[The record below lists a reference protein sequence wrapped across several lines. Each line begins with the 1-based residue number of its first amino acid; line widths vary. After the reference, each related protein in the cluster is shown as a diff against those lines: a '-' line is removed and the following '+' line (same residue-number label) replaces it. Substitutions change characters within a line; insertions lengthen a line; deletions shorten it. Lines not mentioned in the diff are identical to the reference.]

1 MMADMIT
8 QEKAKFT
15 TANAFDGLEVIDAS
29 YQKQNFSKH
38 VHESYT
44 IGLIQHG
51 AQKFYRSGGEH
62 IAPQNSIIL
71 VNADDV
77 HNGQSATEGGWKY
90 RAMYPTL
97 EQFEMV
103 TQDLYEGKRQAPYF
117 NFAVVEDERLAQ
129 QLKILFEQID
139 ANSSK
144 LLIETLL
151 YSILMSMTLNHSRN
165 HSLPNE
171 LSGNKAN
178 LILVKEYLD
187 AYPEQD
193 VPLKRLAEIAGLSQ
207 YHFVRQFKK
216 AFELAP
222 HSYQIQARLKKSK
235 TLLKAG
241 IKPADVAT
249 DCGFHDQSHFH
260 RHFKKALGVT
270 PSQYQKQATLY
281 KPF

>member
-1 MMADMIT
+1 MEADLNIE
-8 QEKAKFT
+8 EKAEFT
-15 TANAFDGLEVIDAS
+15 TADAFDGLEVIDAS

-44 IGLIQHG
+44 IGLIEHG
-51 AQKFYRSGGEH
+51 AQKFYRSGCEH
-62 IAPQNSIIL
+62 IAPQGSIIL

-77 HNGQSATEGGWKY
+77 HNGQSATDGGWKY

-97 EQFEMV
+97 QQFEMV
-103 TQDLYEGKRQAPYF
+103 TNDLYDWKKHAPYF
-117 NFAVVEDERLAQ
+117 SQAVLEDERLSS
-129 QLKILFEQID
+129 QLKLLFDHID
-139 ANSSK
+139 ASSSK

-151 YSILMSMTLNHSRN
+151 YSILMSMVLNHSKHQN
-165 HSLPNE
+165 LPRE
-171 LSGNKAN
+171 LSARKAN
-178 LILVKEYLD
+178 LMLVKEFLD

-193 VPLKRLAEIAGLSQ
+193 VTLQRLAEIAGLSR

-216 AFELAP
+216 MFELAP

-235 TLLKAG
+235 QLLKAG
-241 IKPADVAT
+241 FKPADVAI

-281 KPF
+281 KLY

>member
-1 MMADMIT
+1 MNV
-8 QEKAKFT
+8 QEKAEFT

-103 TQDLYEGKRQAPYF
+103 TDDLYEGKRQAPYF
-117 NFAVVEDERLAQ
+117 SCAVVEDRRLAQ
-129 QLKILFEQID
+129 QLDILFKHID

-144 LLIETLL
+144 LLIESLL
-151 YSILMSMTLNHSRN
+151 YSILMSMTLNHSRAQ
-165 HSLPNE
+165 SPPND
-171 LSGNKAN
+171 LAGDKAN

-193 VPLKRLAEIAGLSQ
+193 VPLKRLAGIAGLSQ

-222 HSYQIQARLKKSK
+222 HGYQIQARLKKSK
-235 TLLKAG
+235 ILLKAG

>member
-1 MMADMIT
+1 MVADMIT
-8 QEKAKFT
+8 QEKAEFT

-51 AQKFYRSGGEH
+51 AQKFYRSGSEH

-103 TQDLYEGKRQAPYF
+103 TQDLYEGKRRAPYF
-117 NFAVVEDERLAQ
+117 NSAVVEDERLAQ

-165 HSLPNE
+165 HSFPNE
-171 LSGNKAN
+171 LSGSKAN

-216 AFELAP
+216 TFELAP

-235 TLLKAG
+235 ILLKAG
-241 IKPADVAT
+241 IKPAEVAI